1 MNLEKIKNP
10 EFIKQLNIEELEDL
24 ASDIRQFII
33 KSVSQTGGHFSSNL

>member
-33 KSVSQTGGHFSSNL
+33 NSGF

>member
-24 ASDIRQFII
+24 ASDIKLVVIFLAI
-33 KSVSQTGGHFSSNL
+33 LEL